1 MSDKNTGILKPLKAT
16 KFVSV
21 IPERQ
26 SRISNAPAVLPTE
39 VDTAYEIAKALHP
52 KRQYLKIESIVERG
66 EDCKSFTLVP
76 DEERGTKALA
86 YFGAGKYLTVF
97 ETIEGMPV
105 TRAYSIS
112 SSPKDSLEGKYVLT
126 IKLVDG
132 GLMSRYIFDTWE
144 VGTKVE
150 VSAPAGNFEYQPL
163 RDAKKVI
170 CLAGG
175 SGITPFI
182 SMANAINDG
191 DEDFEMTLLYGS
203 RNSDCIL
210 FKDELDELQKKCD
223 KIKVVHVLSDEKG
236 KAKKGTEKGF
246 ITAELI
252 KKYAPEDEAYSV
264 FLCGPQQMYAFV
276 DKELEKLELQKKYIR
291 HEMFGEFHNPATQ
304 EDYPKDV
311 PETVRITVTIQDKTY
326 IVRGNSNDS
335 VMQTLEKN
343 GIAVP
348 SRCRSGEC
356 GFCHSHLLS
365 GKVYV
370 PKHLEYR
377 RLADYK
383 FGCIHP
389 CCSFPLT
396 DIEINVPVAK

>member
-1 MSDKNTGILKPLKAT
+1 MASNLKKLTVKKFIPLLT
-16 KFVSV
+16 N
-21 IPERQ
+21 RQ
-26 SRISNAPAVLPTE
+26 ETFESAPATLPLLP
-39 VDTAYEIAKALHP
+39 DNAMALAKALHP
-52 KRQYLKIESIVERG
+52 KRQYLKVAEVKEIAP
-66 EDCKSFTLVP
+66 DCRSFTLVP
-76 DEERGTKALA
+76 DPERGTTALA

-132 GLMSRYIFDTWE
+132 GLMSRYIFDTWT
-144 VGTKVE
+144 VGANVE
-150 VSAPAGNFEYQPL
+150 VSAPSGNFEYQPL
-163 RDAKKVI
+163 RDANKVI

-175 SGITPFI
+175 SGITPFL
-182 SMANAINDG
+182 SMANAIADG

-203 RNSDCIL
+203 RNYDSIL
-210 FKDELDELQKKCD
+210 FREELEELEKKCD
-223 KIKVVHVLSDEKG
+223 KIKVVHVLSEKVKRG
-236 KAKKGTEKGF
+236 VKGLEKGF

-252 KKYAPEDEAYSV
+252 QKYAPENEPYSV
-264 FLCGPQQMYAFV
+264 FLCGPQQMYEFV
-276 DKELEKLELQKKYIR
+276 DKELEKIGLPKKYIR

-304 EDYPKDV
+304 PDYPAGV
-311 PETVRITVTIQDKTY
+311 PEKIKITVTIQDKTY
-326 IVRGNSNDS
+326 IIFGSSADS
-335 VMQTLEKN
+335 VMQTIEKN
-343 GIAVP
+343 GLSVP
-348 SRCRSGEC
+348 ARCRSGEC
-356 GFCHSHLLS
+356 GFCHSHLIS

-396 DIEINVPVAK
+396 DLEINVPVAK

>member
-1 MSDKNTGILKPLKAT
+1 MADIKSLKAT
-16 KFVSV
+16 KFLDMLSH
-21 IPERQ
+21 RQ
-26 SRISNAPAVLPTE
+26 ARFEVAQAELPDFPDNAAVL
-39 VDTAYEIAKALHP
+39 AKALHP
-52 KRQYLKIESIVERG
+52 KRQYLKIESIQERG

-76 DEERGTKALA
+76 DKERGTEALA

-112 SSPKDSLEGKYVLT
+112 SSPKESLEGKYVLT
-126 IKLVDG
+126 IRLVEG
-132 GLMSRYIFDTWE
+132 GLMSRYIFDNWQ
-144 VGTKVE
+144 VGTEVQ

-163 RDAKKVI
+163 RDAKKVV

-182 SMANAINDG
+182 SMAKAVCDG
-191 DEDFEMTLLYGS
+191 DEDFEMILLYGS
-203 RNSDCIL
+203 KSSDCIL
-210 FKDELDELQKKCD
+210 FKDELAELEKSCD
-223 KIKVVHVLSDEKG
+223 KIKVVHVLSEEKG
-236 KAKKGTEKGF
+236 RAKKGMEKGF

-252 KKYAPEDEAYSV
+252 KKYAPENEAYSV
-264 FLCGPQQMYAFV
+264 FICGSQQMYAFV
-276 DKELEKLELQKKYIR
+276 DKEVEKLGLEKKYIR
-291 HEMFGEFHNPATQ
+291 HEMFGEFHNPASQ
-304 EDYPKDV
+304 EDYPSEV
-311 PETVRITVTIQDKTY
+311 PETVKITVTIQDKTY
-326 IVRGNSNDS
+326 TVEAKTGDS
-335 VMQTLEKN
+335 VMQSLEKN

-348 SRCRSGEC
+348 ARCRSGEC

-370 PKHLEYR
+370 PKNLEYR

-396 DIEINVPVAK
+396 DLVMDVPAAK

>member
-1 MSDKNTGILKPLKAT
+1 MADFKELKAK
-16 KFVSV
+16 KFVSLLTNRQNV
-21 IPERQ
+21 FKEAKAEMPEF
-26 SRISNAPAVLPTE
+26 SDNA
-39 VDTAYEIAKALHP
+39 TALARALHP
-52 KRQYLKIESIVERG
+52 KRQYLKVAEVLARA
-66 EDCKSFTLVP
+66 EDTRSYTLVP
-76 DEERGTKALA
+76 DEEKGTKALA

-97 ETIEGMPV
+97 EAIEGMPV

-126 IKLVDG
+126 IKLVEG
-132 GLMSRYIFDTWE
+132 GLMSRYIFDNWE
-144 VGTKVE
+144 VGTSVE
-150 VSAPAGNFEYQPL
+150 VSAPSGNFEYQPL

-175 SGITPFI
+175 SGITPFV

-203 RNSDCIL
+203 RNENAIL
-210 FKDELDELQKKCD
+210 FKDELKALEEKCS
-223 KIKVVHVLSDEKG
+223 KIKVVHVLSDADAEVKD
-236 KAKKGTEKGF
+236 GTEKGF

-252 KKYAPEDEAYSV
+252 KKYAPENEAYSV
-264 FLCGPQQMYAFV
+264 FLCGPQQMYEFV
-276 DKELEKLELQKKYIR
+276 DKELEKLNLEKKYIR
-291 HEMFGEFHNPATQ
+291 HEMFGEFHNPKAQ
-304 EDYPKDV
+304 PDYPEGI
-311 PETVRITVTIQDKTY
+311 PEKVKITVTIQDKTY
-326 IVRGNSNDS
+326 IIFGSSNDS
-335 VMQTLEKN
+335 VMQIIEKN
-343 GIAVP
+343 GLSAP
-348 SRCRSGEC
+348 ARCRSGEC

-396 DIEINVPVAK
+396 DLEINVPAAK

>member
-1 MSDKNTGILKPLKAT
+1 MADLKSLKAT
-16 KFVSV
+16 KFLSMLSHRQAKFEVAQAKLPEFSDNASV
-21 IPERQ
+21 
-26 SRISNAPAVLPTE
+26 L
-39 VDTAYEIAKALHP
+39 AKALHP
-52 KRQYLKIESIVERG
+52 IRQYLKIESIKERG
-66 EDCKSFTLVP
+66 EDCRSYTLVP
-76 DEERGTKALA
+76 DEERGTSSLA

-112 SSPKDSLEGKYVLT
+112 SSPKESLEGRYVLT
-126 IKLVDG
+126 VKLVDG
-132 GLMSRYIFDTWE
+132 GLMSRYIFDTWQ

-203 RNSDCIL
+203 RNSSCIL
-210 FKDELDELQKKCD
+210 FKDELADLEKKCG
-223 KIKVVHVLSDEKG
+223 KIKAIHVLSEEKG
-236 KAKKGTEKGF
+236 RAKKGTEKGF

-276 DKELEKLELQKKYIR
+276 DKELEKLNLDKKYIR

-304 EDYPKDV
+304 ADYPEGIAEKV
-311 PETVRITVTIQDKTY
+311 KITVTIQDKTCT
-326 IVRGNSNDS
+326 VEGSSSDS
-335 VMQTLEKN
+335 VMQILEKN
-343 GIAVP
+343 GLAVP
-348 SRCRSGEC
+348 ARCRSGEC

-370 PKHLEYR
+370 PEHLEYR

-396 DIEINVPVAK
+396 DLVINVPAAK

>member
-1 MSDKNTGILKPLKAT
+1 MADIKSLKAK
-16 KFVSV
+16 KFLPMLS
-21 IPERQ
+21 ERQ
-26 SRISNAPAVLPTE
+26 KIFDAAEAKFPTYSDNASVL
-39 VDTAYEIAKALHP
+39 AKALHP
-52 KRQYLKIESIVERG
+52 KKQYLKIAEVKERA
-66 EDCKSFTLVP
+66 EDCRSYTLVP
-76 DEERGTKALA
+76 DEERGTTALA

-97 ETIEGMPV
+97 ETIEGMPI

-126 IKLVDG
+126 IKLVEG

-150 VSAPAGNFEYQPL
+150 VSAPVGNFEYQPI
-163 RDAKKVI
+163 RDARKVI

-175 SGITPFI
+175 SGITPFV
-182 SMANAINDG
+182 SMANAICDG
-191 DEDFEMTLLYGS
+191 DEDFELTLLYGS
-203 RNSDCIL
+203 RNADNIL
-210 FKDELDELQKKCD
+210 FREELDELAKKCD
-223 KIKVVHVLSDEKG
+223 KIKVVHVLSDEG
-236 KAKKGTEKGF
+236 AEIPEGAEKGF

-252 KKYAPEDEAYSV
+252 KKYAPTDEAYSV
-264 FLCGPQQMYAFV
+264 FLCGPQQMYSFV
-276 DKELEKLELQKKYIR
+276 DKDLEKLGLLKKYIR
-291 HEMFGEFHNPATQ
+291 HEMFGEFHNPQTQ
-304 EDYPKDV
+304 ADYPAGV
-311 PETVRITVTIQDKTY
+311 PEDVTIKVTIQDQTWTVTGK
-326 IVRGNSNDS
+326 SSDS
-335 VMQTLEKN
+335 VMQILEKN
-343 GIAVP
+343 GISAP
-348 SRCRSGEC
+348 ARCRSGEC

-396 DIEINVPVAK
+396 DLEINVPVAK

>member
-1 MSDKNTGILKPLKAT
+1 MAGNFKSLKAT
-16 KFVSV
+16 RFLSMLKD
-21 IPERQ
+21 RQ
-26 SRISNAPAVLPTE
+26 ARFESGKAELIEIEDNAMAL
-39 VDTAYEIAKALHP
+39 AKALHP
-52 KRQYLKIESIVERG
+52 KRQYLKIAKVTKRG

-76 DEERGTKALA
+76 DTEKGTTSLA

-97 ETIEGMPV
+97 ETIEGMPI

-126 IKLVDG
+126 IKLVEG
-132 GLMSRYIFDTWE
+132 GLMSRYIFDTWTE
-144 VGTKVE
+144 GRSVE
-150 VSAPAGNFEYQPL
+150 VSAPAGNFEYQEL

-175 SGITPFI
+175 SGITPFV
-182 SMANAINDG
+182 SMANAIKDG

-203 RNSDCIL
+203 RNYDNIL
-210 FKDELDELQKKCD
+210 FREELDALQKECD
-223 KIKVVHVLSDEKG
+223 KVKVVHVLSDEK

-252 KKYAPEDEAYSV
+252 KKYAPENEEYSI
-264 FLCGPQQMYAFV
+264 FICGPQQMYDFL
-276 DKELEKLELQKKYIR
+276 DSELEKLGKEKKYIR
-291 HEMFGEFHNPATQ
+291 HEMFGEFHNPASQ
-304 EDYPKDV
+304 SDYPANV
-311 PETVRITVTIQDKTY
+311 PDEVKITVTIQDETYTVTGKT
-326 IVRGNSNDS
+326 GDS

-343 GIAVP
+343 KISVP
-348 SRCRSGEC
+348 ARCRSGEC

-370 PKHLEYR
+370 PEALEYR

-396 DIEINVPVAK
+396 DLEINVPVAK

>member
-1 MSDKNTGILKPLKAT
+1 MSGSIKKLKAT
-16 KFVSV
+16 EFFPLLSGRQARFQEGKAEL
-21 IPERQ
+21 PESSDQ
-26 SRISNAPAVLPTE
+26 ATV
-39 VDTAYEIAKALHP
+39 IAKALHP
-52 KRQYLKIESIVERG
+52 KRQYLIVSEITERG

-76 DEERGTKALA
+76 DTEKGTTLLA

-132 GLMSRYIFDTWE
+132 GLMSRYIFDNWE
-144 VGTKVE
+144 VGSKVE
-150 VSAPAGNFEYQPL
+150 VSAPSGNFEYQEL
-163 RDAKKVI
+163 RDAKNVI

-175 SGITPFI
+175 SGITPFV
-182 SMANAINDG
+182 SMANAIADG
-191 DEDFEMTLLYGS
+191 DEDFNMTLIYGS
-203 RNSDCIL
+203 RNYDCIL
-210 FKDELDELQKKCD
+210 FEKELAELEKKCD
-223 KIKVVHVLSDEKG
+223 KIKVVHVLSDVKR
-236 KAKKGTEKGF
+236 ARKGTEKGF

-252 KKYAPEDEAYSV
+252 EKYAPENEEYSV
-264 FLCGPQQMYAFV
+264 FLCGPQQMYEFV
-276 DKELEKLELQKKYIR
+276 DKELEKLNLPKKYIR
-291 HEMFGEFHNPATQ
+291 HEMFGEFHNPASQ
-304 EDYPKDV
+304 PDYPEGI
-311 PETVRITVTIQDKTY
+311 PEKVKITVTIQDDTY
-326 IVRGNSNDS
+326 TVEGNSSDS
-335 VMQTLEKN
+335 VMQILEKN
-343 GIAVP
+343 KIAVP

-396 DIEINVPVAK
+396 DLVINVPVAK

>member
-1 MSDKNTGILKPLKAT
+1 MADIKSLKAT
-16 KFVSV
+16 KFLDMLSH
-21 IPERQ
+21 RQ
-26 SRISNAPAVLPTE
+26 ARFEVAQAELPDFPDNAAVL
-39 VDTAYEIAKALHP
+39 AKALHP
-52 KRQYLKIESIVERG
+52 KRQYLKIESIQERG

-76 DEERGTKALA
+76 DKERGTEALA

-112 SSPKDSLEGKYVLT
+112 SSPKESLEGKYVLT
-126 IKLVDG
+126 IRLVEG
-132 GLMSRYIFDTWE
+132 GLLSRYIFDNWQ
-144 VGTKVE
+144 VGTEVQ

-163 RDAKKVI
+163 RDAKKVV

-182 SMANAINDG
+182 SMAKAVCDG
-191 DEDFEMTLLYGS
+191 DEDFEMILLYGS
-203 RNSDCIL
+203 KSSDCIL
-210 FKDELDELQKKCD
+210 FKDELAELEKSCD
-223 KIKVVHVLSDEKG
+223 KIKVVHVLSEEKG
-236 KAKKGTEKGF
+236 RAKKGMEKGF

-252 KKYAPEDEAYSV
+252 KKYAPENEAYSV
-264 FLCGPQQMYAFV
+264 FICGSQQMYAFV
-276 DKELEKLELQKKYIR
+276 DKEVEKLGLEKKYIR
-291 HEMFGEFHNPATQ
+291 HEMFGEFHNPASQ
-304 EDYPKDV
+304 EDYPSEV
-311 PETVRITVTIQDKTY
+311 PETVKITVTIQDKTY
-326 IVRGNSNDS
+326 TVEAKTGDS
-335 VMQTLEKN
+335 VMQSLEKN

-348 SRCRSGEC
+348 ARCRSGEC

-370 PKHLEYR
+370 PKNLEYR

-396 DIEINVPVAK
+396 DLVMDVPAAK

>member
-1 MSDKNTGILKPLKAT
+1 MPDIKSLKSK
-16 KFVSV
+16 KFLPMLS
-21 IPERQ
+21 ERQ
-26 SRISNAPAVLPTE
+26 ARFKAAKADLPE
-39 VDTAYEIAKALHP
+39 FPDQASALAKALHP
-52 KRQYLKIESIVERG
+52 KRQYLKVAEVIERS
-66 EDCKSFTLVP
+66 EDCRSFVLVP
-76 DEERGTKALA
+76 DAEKGTKELA

-97 ETIEGMPV
+97 ETIEGMPI

-112 SSPKDSLEGKYVLT
+112 SSPKESLEGKYVLT
-126 IKLVDG
+126 IKLVEG
-132 GLMSRYIFDTWE
+132 GLMSQYIFDIWQ
-144 VGTKVE
+144 VGSAVE
-150 VSAPAGNFEYQPL
+150 VSAPSGNFEYQEL

-203 RNSDCIL
+203 RDKENIL
-210 FKDELDELQKKCD
+210 FRAELEELEKKCD
-223 KIKVVHVLSDEKG
+223 KIKVIHVLSEQKG
-236 KAKKGTEKGF
+236 RLPKGMEKGF

-252 KKYAPEDEAYSV
+252 EKYAPENEKYSI

-276 DKELEKLELQKKYIR
+276 DKEIEKLGLEKKYIR
-291 HEMFGEFHNPATQ
+291 HEMFGEFHNPSSQA
-304 EDYPKDV
+304 DYPEGV
-311 PETVRITVTIQDKTY
+311 PGTVRITVTIQDKTY
-326 IVRGNSNDS
+326 IVKGSSNDS

-343 GIAVP
+343 GLAVP
-348 SRCRSGEC
+348 ARCRSGEC

-370 PKHLEYR
+370 PKALEYR

-396 DIEINVPVAK
+396 DLEINVPTAK

>member
-1 MSDKNTGILKPLKAT
+1 MVENKTGILKPLKAT
-16 KFVSV
+16 KFISV

-26 SRISNAPAVLPTE
+26 SRINNAPAVLPDE

-52 KRQYLKIESIVERG
+52 NRQYLKVADVREMAP
-66 EDCKSFTLVP
+66 DCKTFTLVP
-76 DEERGTKALA
+76 DESRGTKSLA

-97 ETIEGMPV
+97 ETIEGMPI

-112 SSPKDSLEGKYVLT
+112 SAPKASLEGKYTLT
-126 IKLVDG
+126 IKRVEG
-132 GLMSRYIFDTWE
+132 GLMSRYILDTWQ
-144 VGTKVE
+144 VGTQVT
-150 VSAPAGNFEYQPL
+150 VSAPSGNFEYQPI
-163 RDAKKVI
+163 RDAETVI

-175 SGITPFI
+175 SGITPFL
-182 SMANAINDG
+182 SMANAIADG
-191 DEDFEMTLLYGS
+191 DEDFKMVLLYGS
-203 RNSDCIL
+203 RNYDNIL
-210 FKDELDELQKKCD
+210 FRDELAELEKKCD
-223 KIKVVHVLSDEKG
+223 KIKVVHVLSDESK
-236 KAKKGTEKGF
+236 KVKGTEKGF

-252 KKYAPEDEAYSV
+252 KKYAPENEPYSV

-276 DKELEKLELQKKYIR
+276 DKELEKLNLERKYVR
-291 HEMFGEFHNPATQ
+291 HEMFGEFHNPQTQ
-304 EDYPKDV
+304 DDYPQGV
-311 PETVRITVTIQDKTY
+311 PERIKITVTIQDKTTTVWGY
-326 IVRGNSNDS
+326 SSDS

-343 GIAVP
+343 GISVP

-396 DIEINVPVAK
+396 DLEINVPVAK